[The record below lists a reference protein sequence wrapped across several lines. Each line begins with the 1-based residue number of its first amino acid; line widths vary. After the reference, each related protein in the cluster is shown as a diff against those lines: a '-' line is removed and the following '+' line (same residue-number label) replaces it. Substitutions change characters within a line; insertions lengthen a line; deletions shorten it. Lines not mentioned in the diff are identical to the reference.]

1 MTLQYWNAW
10 VSPDS
15 VLWRQFHSVTL
26 KRPSRAGFLNLGTVD
41 SLGWIILCC
50 GDCPVHCRRFNS
62 NPGFYV
68 LNISSISPAATTKN
82 VSWHC
87 QMYSGGNPFPAS
99 PDENHWSRKRTTIR
113 KGSSQYQWS
122 YLGFS
127 HKDKS
132 KSIIEFISYRHIC
145 EIWF

>member
-15 VLWRQFHSVTL
+15 TLWRQFHAVTL

-41 SLGWIILCC
+41 SLSWIILFC

-68 LNISSISPAATTKN
+68 LNISSISPAGTTKN

-87 QMYSGGNPFPAS
+87 QTYSGGNPFPAS
-99 PDENHWSRKRTTIR
+99 PDENHTD
-113 KGSSQYQWS
+113 
-122 YLGFS
+122 LGREQPTERGPLNIN
-127 HKDKS
+127 DL
-132 KSIIEFISYRHIC
+132 
-145 EIWF
+145 IWDFPKKTNLRV